1 MTDPEERSAW
11 DRAARIFWR
20 VAPWVGFIAMTELWR
35 RSRQHVRGRLSV
47 DAIAT
52 PRAFEEAE
60 PRRGRS
66 AHGPHA
72 IPPKGWK
79 DIAWRTY
86 QEIGRDRLPSV
97 AGGVTFYTLLA
108 LFPAMGVFVSLYGL
122 IADVAAVQ
130 QQLASMASVFPAE
143 VINIVG
149 EQMLR
154 LANRPS
160 ATLSVAFLVSLLLS
174 VWSANAGMKALFD
187 GLNVAYDEQEKRN
200 FFNRTLLT
208 YVFTFGALL
217 FLVVMTAVLI
227 AAPIAFERLGLSELA
242 VIWAPLRWLVL
253 VAMAAG
259 AFCVIYRYGPCR
271 ARARWRWVSVG
282 ALLAA
287 GFWLIGSLGFSWYL
301 NNVAHYDVTYGS
313 LGAVVAFMTWIW
325 FSVMVVLMGAEINA
339 EIEHQTAIDTT
350 VGPEKP
356 MGERGAALA
365 DSVGLAFH
373 LDISKIKARAVNDS
387 LRQAEKVRRA
397 LRR

>member
-1 MTDPEERSAW
+1 MTDPEERSTW

-35 RSRQHVRGRLSV
+35 RSRQQVRGRLSV

-60 PRRGRS
+60 PRRGRI

-86 QEIGRDRLPSV
+86 QEIGHDRLPSV

-208 YVFTFGALL
+208 YVFTTGALL

-227 AAPIAFERLGLSELA
+227 AAPIAFERMGLSELA
-242 VIWAPLRWLVL
+242 VIWAPLRWLFL

-271 ARARWRWVSVG
+271 ARATWRWVSVG

-356 MGERGAALA
+356 MGERGAAMA

-373 LDISKIKARAVNDS
+373 LDISKIKERAVSDS
-387 LRQAEKVRRA
+387 LRQADKVRRA